1 MLSYLV
7 CYTKKKRTNVRVA
20 FGKTWHEKW
29 RFRGFCEII
38 IVRLAEGGGQGRK
51 DRGKWLGKSREKRLG
66 KSRGKRLGKSR
77 GKRLGESREKGGR
90 RMGFKIVKKLRAI
103 GSGAASA

>member
-20 FGKTWHEKW
+20 FEKTWHEKW

-38 IVRLAEGGGQGRK
+38 IVRSAKGCGQGRK
-51 DRGKWLGKSREKRLG
+51 GAENGFGKAVSFAGRVKSFCGKARD
-66 KSRGKRLGKSR
+66 
-77 GKRLGESREKGGR
+77 
-90 RMGFKIVKKLRAI
+90 FW
-103 GSGAASA
+103 